1 LTQRGPGTF
10 GDLPDDLA
18 ASSAGNLPLSVVR
31 LKQCA
36 LAAYLTTCC
45 RIDITMRMPYLN
57 PMIQARPA
65 DTKNKSRL
73 CEALTGLVID
83 VFRLNGDLLASGD
96 ALVGDLG
103 LTSARWQVLGAIAL
117 SPVPLPVA
125 HLARN
130 MGLTRQAVQRSMDEM
145 REDGFVRLD
154 PNPYHRRAM
163 LVTMTE
169 RGEATYRAAS
179 ERQERWAD
187 ALATDLSPESIE
199 AAGILLR
206 ELQRRLNATA
216 VLPLVEKEGT

>member
-1 LTQRGPGTF
+1 MPFRLIAGQPTDAAA
-10 GDLPDDLA
+10 GDLLLGVPPDHSGQA
-18 ASSAGNLPLSVVR
+18 I
-31 LKQCA
+31 
-36 LAAYLTTCC
+36 TTTTSCQL
-45 RIDITMRMPYLN
+45 DITLHTPYLIC
-57 PMIQARPA
+57 MTRACPA
-65 DTKNKSRL
+65 DTENKSRL
-73 CEALTGLVID
+73 CKALTGLVID

-130 MGLTRQAVQRSMDEM
+130 MGLTRQAVQRSTDEM
-145 REDGFVRLD
+145 RQDGFVRLD

-169 RGEATYRAAS
+169 RGEAAYRTAS

-187 ALATDLSPESIE
+187 ALTTDLSPESIE

-206 ELQRRLNATA
+206 ELQFRLNTTA
-216 VLPLVEKEGT
+216 VLAIVEKEGAQDVEVC